1 MCPYLRMVS
10 LNMHNRI
17 VLRLGSPP
25 GPVRSSTGNLLV
37 EMVVGVLVSSIF
49 AGAIVQSMAQ
59 GLSVTSGA
67 QNQVLV
73 ASMAQEVLDAARNLP
88 FATLSGYA
96 GTYDLTVQLQTGSTI
111 NCPPYPR
118 PLLLDQNSFNYG
130 SSQYGSRAI
139 HNTLNGNTCN
149 ATETITRNGDNTCTV
164 TININWRDS
173 TGNHSYTTST
183 RIAQNGI
190 GV

>member
-1 MCPYLRMVS
+1 M
-10 LNMHNRI
+10 
-17 VLRLGSPP
+17 
-25 GPVRSSTGNLLV
+25 
-37 EMVVGVLVSSIF
+37 
-49 AGAIVQSMAQ
+49 QSMAQ

-96 GTYDLTVQLQTGSTI
+96 GSYDLTVQLQAGNTI
-111 NCPPYPR
+111 DCPPYPR

-139 HNTLNGNTCN
+139 HNTLNANTCN
-149 ATETITRNGDNTCTV
+149 ASETITNNGDNTCTV
-164 TININWRDS
+164 TISINWRDS
-173 TGNHSYTTST
+173 TGNHNYTTST